1 MSRMAQDLDRI
12 QKQVN
17 KETTCL
23 YIYTFLAYPID
34 LQGEQLV
41 SNSLFYNDKFDT
53 DFIPIYQVLTIT
65 DRCVVWI
72 YID

>member
-1 MSRMAQDLDRI
+1 MAQDLDRI

-34 LQGEQLV
+34 IQGEKLA
-41 SNSLFYNDKFDT
+41 SNSLFYNEKFT
-53 DFIPIYQVLTIT
+53 RNLFLLIKYLRLQTG
-65 DRCVVWI
+65 VWTE
-72 YID
+72 YI

>member
-34 LQGEQLV
+34 LQGEIESSKYLI
-41 SNSLFYNDKFDT
+41 YNEKFDT
-53 DFIPIYQVLTIT
+53 DFIPIYQILTIT
-65 DRCVVWI
+65 DRCVS
-72 YID
+72 

>member
-34 LQGEQLV
+34 LQGEKLA
-41 SNSLFYNDKFDT
+41 SNLLFYKEKFT
-53 DFIPIYQVLTIT
+53 LNLYLFIRYL
-65 DRCVVWI
+65 R
-72 YID
+72 